1 MFANTMLEERM
12 RDKNWFM
19 RSPHNNWMA
28 SIVSLVRW
36 HAQHGRNYSEIMKV
50 VPNYEPLS
58 GWDDETKQFVKLAAK
73 IATSEDD
80 GL

>member
-1 MFANTMLEERM
+1 
-12 RDKNWFM
+12 
-19 RSPHNNWMA
+19 MA
-28 SIVSLVRW
+28 SIISLVHW

-50 VPNYEPLS
+50 VPNYGPLS

>member
-1 MFANTMLEERM
+1 M

-28 SIVSLVRW
+28 SIISLVHW

-50 VPNYEPLS
+50 VPNYGPLS